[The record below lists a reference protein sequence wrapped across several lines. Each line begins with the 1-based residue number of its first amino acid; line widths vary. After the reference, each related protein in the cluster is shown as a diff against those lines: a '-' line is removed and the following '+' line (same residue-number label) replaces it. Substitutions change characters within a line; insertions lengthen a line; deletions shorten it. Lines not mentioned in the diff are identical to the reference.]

1 MKHLKLFEA
10 FTNHIPTQPKWILDS
25 LEIIQDRLS
34 NISDVYNVDIYLNE
48 EDYDFRAIEIRIKN
62 KNPKKFNESDSDDI
76 RSMIKHLESIDVGIY
91 VIKLGIKSISNYG
104 YYIQSKRFYSNE
116 IEEFIEMIKVQD
128 IFNVELFF
136 STNL

>member
-1 MKHLKLFEA
+1 
-10 FTNHIPTQPKWILDS
+10 
-25 LEIIQDRLS
+25 
-34 NISDVYNVDIYLNE
+34 
-48 EDYDFRAIEIRIKN
+48 
-62 KNPKKFNESDSDDI
+62 
-76 RSMIKHLESIDVGIY
+76 MIKHLESIDVGIY
-91 VIKLGIKSISNYG
+91 VIKLGIKSISNFELYKVTNGKQG